1 MNCLL
6 VFILQLILR
15 LLPSNRPSTIIICS
29 QIMKGLLKFVLLLCI
44 LLLAGSAHTTH
55 PRIAFFPGNSVE
67 PSVPG
72 FDSKK
77 HNDRLLSSNAP
88 INKKGSH
95 NKLKATEV
103 DDDDDLRATRKN
115 SGTICISFLYTEAS
129 DYITL
134 FRKSSLPFCE
144 HFSLTSSFKFIIH
157 RVIRI

>member
-1 MNCLL
+1 
-6 VFILQLILR
+6 
-15 LLPSNRPSTIIICS
+15 
-29 QIMKGLLKFVLLLCI
+29 MKGLLKFVLLLCI
-44 LLLAGSAHTTH
+44 LLLAGNAHTTH
-55 PRIAFFPGNSVE
+55 PRIGFFPGNTFE

-72 FDSKK
+72 NYSKD

-95 NKLKATEV
+95 DKLKATEV
-103 DDDDDLRATRKN
+103 DDDDDLRASKKN
-115 SGTICISFLYTEAS
+115 VGTICISFLYTEAS
-129 DYITL
+129 DCTTM

>member
-1 MNCLL
+1 
-6 VFILQLILR
+6 
-15 LLPSNRPSTIIICS
+15 
-29 QIMKGLLKFVLLLCI
+29 MKGLLKFVLLLCI
-44 LLLAGSAHTTH
+44 LLLAGNAHTTH
-55 PRIAFFPGNSVE
+55 HRIGFFPGNTFE

-72 FDSKK
+72 NYFKE

-88 INKKGSH
+88 INKRGSH

-103 DDDDDLRATRKN
+103 DDDDDLRISKKN
-115 SGTICISFLYTEAS
+115 LGTICISFLYTEGS